1 MCRQCFCTVY
11 YMYGV
16 VVLCTTLELVQLYS
30 RVVFNFHFQAKAGLS
45 RPASYSSQK
54 SRERW

>member
-30 RVVFNFHFQAKAGLS
+30 RVVFNFHFQAKAGLL
-45 RPASYSSQK
+45 Q
-54 SRERW
+54 